1 MALRLYDTLAR
12 EERLFVPRRDGA
24 VGMYVCG
31 PTVQAAS
38 HIGHGRA
45 AVVFDVLRRYLE
57 FGGLTVT
64 FIQNIT
70 DIDDKI
76 IFRANTEQVS
86 AAQIATRYTRIWN
99 DTMRSLNVL
108 APTVQPH
115 ATGHLIEMFTL
126 IEQLIDAGYAYAVDG
141 DVFFRVRTFSTYGSL
156 SRRVVDDMQQGDD
169 VVDADRKEDQLDFA
183 LWKSAKPGEPSWLS
197 PWGQGRP
204 GWHIECSAMAA
215 KHLPEGIDIH
225 GGGFDL
231 VFPHHENE
239 IAQHEAVHTT
249 TFANYWVH
257 NGMVRMGAEKMSKSL
272 GNVIALDNALAM
284 WGPGPLRVWYLSAQH
299 RTPLTFD
306 DDRLSDAAIV
316 FNRFVT
322 CARSARRLGHGNGND
337 AVCGSYQDKFVRA
350 MDDDLNVP
358 VAMSVL
364 HELVTDANAA
374 LTKANAGDVTAQ
386 AVVRSLG
393 ELLVTLAD
401 SVFGLGIDETL
412 ARETAAETLLAPFV
426 EAMLSQRRNARA
438 AKDYA
443 LADRLRDQLTAGGV
457 VVEDGPDGERW
468 YVQQPVGKVT

>member
-1 MALRLYDTLAR
+1 MMALKLYDTLAR

-57 FGGLTVT
+57 FGGLNVT
-64 FIQNIT
+64 FVQNIT

-76 IFRANTEQVS
+76 IFRAAAEKVT

-99 DTMRSLNVL
+99 ETMAALNVL
-108 APTVQPH
+108 PPTVQPH

-141 DVFFRVRTFSTYGSL
+141 DVFFRVRKFETYGAL

-183 LWKSAKPGEPSWLS
+183 LWKAAKPGEPSWLS
-197 PWGQGRP
+197 PWGEGRP

-215 KHLPEGIDIH
+215 KHLADGVDIH

-239 IAQHEAVHTT
+239 IAQHEAAHGT

-272 GNVIALDNALAM
+272 GNVISLDDALDT

-322 CARSARRLGHGNGND
+322 CVRWARRLGDGDVD
-337 AVCGSYQDKFVRA
+337 AAATPYRDKFVAA

-358 VAMSVL
+358 VAVSVL

-374 LTKANAGDVTAQ
+374 LTKANSGDPLAQ
-386 AVVRSLG
+386 ATVRSLG
-393 ELLVTLAD
+393 GLLVTLAD
-401 SVFGLGIDETL
+401 DVFGLGIATALD
-412 ARETAAETLLAPFV
+412 RETTAETLLAPFV
-426 EAMLSQRRNARA
+426 ADVLAKRRQARSE
-438 AKDYA
+438 KDYA
-443 LADRLRDQLTAGGV
+443 LADRLRDQLTAAGV
-457 VVEDGPDGERW
+457 VVEDSDAGERW
-468 YVQQPVGKVT
+468 YVQQSTGNRT

>member
-1 MALRLYDTLAR
+1 MALKLYDTLAR

-57 FGGLTVT
+57 FGGLNVT
-64 FIQNIT
+64 FVQNIT

-76 IFRANTEQVS
+76 IFRANAEKVT

-99 DTMRSLNVL
+99 ETMAALNVL
-108 APTVQPH
+108 PPTVQPH
-115 ATGHLIEMFTL
+115 ATGHLIEMFSL

-141 DVFFRVRTFSTYGSL
+141 DVFFRVRKFATYGAL

-169 VVDADRKEDQLDFA
+169 VIDADRKEDQLDFA
-183 LWKSAKPGEPSWLS
+183 LWKSAKPDEPSWLS
-197 PWGQGRP
+197 PWGEGRP

-215 KHLPEGIDIH
+215 KHLADGVDIH

-239 IAQHEAVHTT
+239 IAQHEAAHGT

-272 GNVIALDNALAM
+272 GNVIALRGALDT

-306 DDRLSDAAIV
+306 DDRLSDAEIV

-322 CARSARRLGHGNGND
+322 CVRSARRLGDGEVD
-337 AVCGSYQDKFVRA
+337 AAAASSYRDKFVAA

-358 VAMSVL
+358 VAVSVL

-374 LTKANAGDVTAQ
+374 LTKANNGDPLAQ
-386 AVVRSLG
+386 ATVRSLG
-393 ELLVTLAD
+393 GLLVTLAD
-401 SVFGLGIDETL
+401 DVFGLGVE
-412 ARETAAETLLAPFV
+412 AALDQEAASETLLAPFV
-426 EAMLSQRRNARA
+426 ADVLAQRRTARSE
-438 AKDYA
+438 KDYA
-443 LADRLRDQLTAGGV
+443 AADRLRDQLAQAGV
-457 VVEDGPDGERW
+457 VVEDSPDGERW
-468 YVQQPVGKVT
+468 YVQPPSGNRT

>member
-12 EERLFVPRRDGA
+12 EERLFVPRREGA

-57 FGGLTVT
+57 FGGLAVT
-64 FIQNIT
+64 FVQNIT

-76 IFRANTEQVS
+76 IFRANTEKVS

-99 DTMRSLNVL
+99 DTMRALNVL
-108 APTVQPH
+108 PPTVQPH

-126 IEQLIDAGYAYAVDG
+126 IERLIDAGYAYAVDG
-141 DVFFRVRTFSTYGSL
+141 DVFFRVRKFAAYGAL

-197 PWGQGRP
+197 PFGEGRP

-215 KHLPEGIDIH
+215 KHLADGVDIH

-239 IAQHEAVHTT
+239 IAQHEAAHGT
-249 TFANYWVH
+249 TFANYWVR

-272 GNVIALDNALAM
+272 GNVIALDDALDT

-322 CARSARRLGHGNGND
+322 CARSARRLGDG
-337 AVCGSYQDKFVRA
+337 AVDDVAAQTYRDKFVAA

-364 HELVTDANAA
+364 HELATDANAA
-374 LTKANAGDVTAQ
+374 LTKANAGDGGAQ
-386 AVVRSLG
+386 AIVRSLG
-393 ELLVTLAD
+393 SLLVTLAD
-401 SVFGLGIDETL
+401 DVFGLGVDDTL

-426 EAMLSQRRNARA
+426 DDLLTQRRNARS

-443 LADRLRDQLTAGGV
+443 LADRIRDQLATAGV

-468 YVQQPVGKVT
+468 YVQHPSGNKT

>member
-1 MALRLYDTLAR
+1 MALKLYDTLAR

-57 FGGLTVT
+57 FGGLNVT
-64 FIQNIT
+64 FVQNIT

-76 IFRANTEQVS
+76 IFRANTEKVS

-99 DTMRSLNVL
+99 ETMAALNVL
-108 APTVQPH
+108 PPTVQPH

-126 IEQLIDAGYAYAVDG
+126 IEQLIAAGYAYAADG
-141 DVFFRVRTFSTYGSL
+141 DVFFRVRKFETYGAL

-169 VVDADRKEDQLDFA
+169 VIDADRKEDQLDFA
-183 LWKSAKPGEPSWLS
+183 LWKAAKTGEPSWLS
-197 PWGQGRP
+197 PWGEGRP

-215 KHLPEGIDIH
+215 KHLADGVDIH

-239 IAQHEAVHTT
+239 IAQHEAAHDT

-272 GNVIALDNALAM
+272 GNVISLDDALDT

-316 FNRFVT
+316 FNRLVT
-322 CARSARRLGHGNGND
+322 CVRSARRLGDGEVD
-337 AVCGSYQDKFVRA
+337 AAVASSYRDKFVAA

-358 VAMSVL
+358 VAVSVL
-364 HELVTDANAA
+364 HELMTDANAA
-374 LTKANAGDVTAQ
+374 LTKANGGDALAQ
-386 AVVRSLG
+386 ATVRSLG
-393 ELLVTLAD
+393 GLLVTLAD
-401 SVFGLGIDETL
+401 DVFGLGVKAALD
-412 ARETAAETLLAPFV
+412 REAASETLLAPFV
-426 EAMLSQRRNARA
+426 TDVLAQRRKARSE
-438 AKDYA
+438 KDYA
-443 LADRLRDQLTAGGV
+443 AADRLRDQLAAAGV
-457 VVEDGPDGERW
+457 VVEDSPDGERW
-468 YVQQPVGKVT
+468 YVQQPNGNRP